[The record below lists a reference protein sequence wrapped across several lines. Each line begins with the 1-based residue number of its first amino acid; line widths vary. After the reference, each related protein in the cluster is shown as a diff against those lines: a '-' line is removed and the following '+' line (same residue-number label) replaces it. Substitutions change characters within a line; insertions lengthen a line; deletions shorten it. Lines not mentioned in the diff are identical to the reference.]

1 MDEELILMKIAGYR
15 NYSSLEDKILQAYP
29 EWTSNPNNLTN
40 FLNDT
45 LIPQGGQ
52 GNEAIEIALQFANK
66 EIRNNNGVP
75 VSMIIIIGDAIP
87 NTVEDVK
94 TKREG
99 ANKNPN
105 YWEETKEYKIAT
117 HWKTEI
123 ESIKAADVPVHSFY
137 VEKNDTV
144 QEGFKQLSE
153 NGGKGGK
160 CAYLNITD
168 EVTGQEQLKDFF
180 KKLIVFRATEINF
193 GPEAAKNAV
202 KHIKV
207 SFT

>member
-1 MDEELILMKIAGYR
+1 
-15 NYSSLEDKILQAYP
+15 
-29 EWTSNPNNLTN
+29 
-40 FLNDT
+40 
-45 LIPQGGQ
+45 
-52 GNEAIEIALQFANK
+52 
-66 EIRNNNGVP
+66 
-75 VSMIIIIGDAIP
+75 
-87 NTVEDVK
+87 
-94 TKREG
+94 
-99 ANKNPN
+99 
-105 YWEETKEYKIAT
+105 
-117 HWKTEI
+117 
-123 ESIKAADVPVHSFY
+123 
-137 VEKNDTV
+137 
-144 QEGFKQLSE
+144 LSE

>member
-1 MDEELILMKIAGYR
+1 MNEDLILMKIAGYR
-15 NYSSLEDKILQAYP
+15 NYSSLEEKILQAYP

-45 LIPQGGQ
+45 LTASGGQ

-75 VSMIIIIGDAIP
+75 VCMIIIIGDAIP
-87 NTVEDVK
+87 NTVEEVQY
-94 TKREG
+94 KRNK

-105 YWEETKEYKIAT
+105 YWEETKEYKKAT
-117 HWKTEI
+117 HWNTEI
-123 ESIKAADVPVHSFY
+123 ESIKAAGVPVHSFY
-137 VEKNDTV
+137 VVQNDSLK
-144 QEGFKQLSE
+144 EGFKQLSE

-168 EVTGQEQLKDFF
+168 RVTGQE
-180 KKLIVFRATEINF
+180 
-193 GPEAAKNAV
+193 
-202 KHIKV
+202 
-207 SFT
+207 